1 MVNKALNPLDASW
14 LYVESKD
21 TPMHVAGLMIF
32 ELPKD
37 APLSYFQ
44 DLFADSREHQQ
55 FYPPW
60 NRRLRSSRLKNLRH
74 EWVEEEDVDLDYHVR
89 LSALPWPGGE
99 RELGKLIARLHS
111 RPLNFNRP
119 PWECHVIQGLENNRF
134 ALYIKMHHAL
144 IDGISGMRLLA
155 RMLAKTPEDHELPAF
170 WAVPPEPRPP
180 APPLAAAVDAVGGI
194 VGGLKQKFS
203 SVPELARALRELG
216 RAARSPD
223 DPMGVPFKAPKSL
236 LNGRISG
243 QRRFATQLYSIDR
256 VKKLAKAA
264 GCSLNDVVLALCSAA
279 LRRFLLD
286 AGELPA
292 QPLTAGI
299 PVSVRPADDQEQG
312 NAISFI
318 IASLATDIEHPV
330 ERLHAIRASTQ
341 RAKAH
346 LQSLPKSAIESY
358 TMLLMGPYILQL
370 LSGLAGRTRPV
381 FNVTISN
388 VPGPQQPLYLRGARL
403 VANYPV
409 SLITHGQA
417 INITCQGYAD
427 TLSFGFVGCRDTLP
441 HMQRIAVYTGEAL
454 EELEAAVLKPAQRRA
469 RSA

>member
-1 MVNKALNPLDASW
+1 MDASW

-32 ELPKD
+32 ELPKG

-44 DLFADSREHQQ
+44 DLFKDSREHQQ
-55 FYPPW
+55 FYAPW
-60 NRRLRSSRLKNLRH
+60 NRKLRSSRLKNLRH
-74 EWVEEEDVDLDYHVR
+74 EWVEEKDVDLDYHVR

-99 RELGKLIARLHS
+99 RELGILIARLHS
-111 RPLNFNRP
+111 RPLNFRRP
-119 PWECHVIQGLENNRF
+119 PWECHVIQGLEHNRF

-144 IDGISGMRLLA
+144 IDGVSGMRLLA

-170 WAVPPEPRPP
+170 WSVPPEKR
-180 APPLAAAVDAVGGI
+180 APTASLTSAADAVGGL
-194 VGGLKQKFS
+194 VAGLRQKFS
-203 SVPELARALRELG
+203 SVPELARATRELL
-216 RAARSPD
+216 RAARSKT
-223 DPMGVPFKAPKSL
+223 DPMGVPFKAPKSM
-236 LNGRISG
+236 LNGRITG
-243 QRRFATQLYSIDR
+243 QRRFATQLYSIER

-264 GCSLNDVVLALCSAA
+264 DCSLNDVVLALCGAA
-279 LRRFLLD
+279 LRRFLEE

-318 IASLATDIEHPV
+318 ISTLGTDIVDPV
-330 ERLHAIRASTQ
+330 ERLQAIRASTQ

-346 LQSLPKSAIESY
+346 LQSLPKSALESY

-370 LSGLAGRTRPV
+370 LSGLGGRTRPV
-381 FNVTISN
+381 FNVTVSN
-388 VPGPQQPLYLRGARL
+388 VPGPQQPLYLRGAKL

-409 SLITHGQA
+409 SLVTHGQA
-417 INITCQGYAD
+417 INITCHGYAD
-427 TLSFGFVGCRDTLP
+427 TLSFGFVACRDTLP

-454 EELEAAVLKPAQRRA
+454 EELETAVYGAAKPRRG
-469 RSA
+469 